1 MQHSIRLNTTSGPHE
16 LLISTIVR
24 IEGSSS
30 YSKIFFAGK
39 LYPLLASKVLHWF
52 EDNLYDKSFIRT
64 HKSHLVNRQY
74 IQKFCRDTS
83 RVELCSGETI
93 AVSKRKYSEV
103 KKKLTAE
110 AME

>member
-1 MQHSIRLNTTSGPHE
+1 MIHSIHINTTSGPHE
-16 LLISTIVR
+16 LLISSIVR

-74 IQKFCRDTS
+74 IQRFCRDS
-83 RVELCSGETI
+83 RQVELQSGETI
-93 AVSKRKYSEV
+93 AVSKRKYSAV
-103 KKKLTAE
+103 KKILMAE
-110 AME
+110 AIE